1 MGMIDLLLKYSAR
14 DEECKALGV
23 AASSGNEL
31 VMSKLLALKAN
42 QDPETGVNKA
52 GINDVVNGGGHGV
65 GTGGGG
71 SSLPGLGAAVGSLAY
86 SSVFPSTSVMINWHQ
101 QVLQAIF
108 LDTWHSQPQKFL
120 LSLFLSEFLNS
131 ITERQF

>member
-23 AASSGNEL
+23 AASSGDEL

-52 GINDVVNGGGHGV
+52 GINDVVNGGQGV
-65 GTGGGG
+65 GTGAGG

-86 SSVFPSTSVMINWHQ
+86 SSVFPSSSVMINWHQ
-101 QVLQAIF
+101 QVIIIQALF
-108 LDTWHSQPQKFL
+108 LDTWHSPPQKFDVM
-120 LSLFLSEFLNS
+120 
-131 ITERQF
+131 